1 MKVKQIVDEHKKGVR
16 AHKYTKKPVNPSAV
30 HAKAKEKLQAI
41 KPMED
46 MSSAPAVSGQ
56 EGTIVASDDKSVTVQ
71 MPDGT
76 QIKKD
81 LLGAITQDAQGN
93 DVFNMTTQPASPTN
107 PTTQQTPQQR
117 LQAGTKI
124 AISNQAPQQ
133 TMGAP
138 ARPMGENLAISE
150 EPSNSSNTVNA
161 IQKGAQLFASDGD
174 PIEITSTRREVDQA
188 YIADPANAG
197 NRMGYVVFKGKKYLA
212 LNTGHKWKIGPTA
225 FAEITG
231 IMHLPA
237 SRTPVP
243 SIDSRSLPPPQ
254 RQRPNPAN
262 MHKLEEADNAL
273 LDKMLTIARLR

>member
-93 DVFNMTTQPASPTN
+93 DVFNMTTHPASPTN

-150 EPSNSSNTVNA
+150 DGGVYPVNTKTNPPTVMDNGNTSRSA
-161 IQKGAQLFASDGD
+161 LGTTKSGE
-174 PIEITSTRREVDQA
+174 EITPELIARSTDWQERKIQA
-188 YIADPANAG
+188 NGKIYTALYSG
-197 NRMGYVVFKGKKYLA
+197 TRGYVVGKQTYQA
-212 LNTGHKWKIGPTA
+212 IIGNT
-225 FAEITG
+225 
-231 IMHLPA
+231 
-237 SRTPVP
+237 SSTP
-243 SIDSRSLPPPQ
+243 SNL
-254 RQRPNPAN
+254 
-262 MHKLEEADNAL
+262 KEADNIL

>member
-1 MKVKQIVDEHKKGVR
+1 MKVKEITLAEDTYEV
-16 AHKYTKKPVNPSAV
+16 TT
-30 HAKAKEKLQAI
+30 
-41 KPMED
+41 KPMPGATSIE
-46 MSSAPAVSGQ
+46 VGGQ
-56 EGTIVASDDKSVTVQ
+56 SVGTAKDPQTAQTVAQAAKDGKLSLT
-71 MPDGT
+71 PPGT
-76 QIKKD
+76 QGGNS
-81 LLGAITQDAQGN
+81 GAQVQ
-93 DVFNMTTQPASPTN
+93 
-107 PTTQQTPQQR
+107 
-117 LQAGTKI
+117 
-124 AISNQAPQQ
+124 
-133 TMGAP
+133 
-138 ARPMGENLAISE
+138 E

-237 SRTPVP
+237 SRNPVP
-243 SIDSRSLPPPQ
+243 STDSRSMPPPQ

-262 MHKLEEADNAL
+262 MHKLEESAEVSRI
-273 LDKMLTIARLR
+273 KMLSGLK